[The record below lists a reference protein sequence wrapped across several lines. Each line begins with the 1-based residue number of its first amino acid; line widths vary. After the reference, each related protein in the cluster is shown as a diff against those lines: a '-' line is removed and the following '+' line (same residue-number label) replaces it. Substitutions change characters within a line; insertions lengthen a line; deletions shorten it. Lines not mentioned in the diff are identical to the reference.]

1 MISVSTYLE
10 NILDVDIDRS
20 RKISH
25 DIFITLD
32 TIPNTTS
39 KQFRTHTW
47 GYAGLPPSWLYTAY
61 TAVVPLVLG
70 FLNPQHLEPAEST

>member
-47 GYAGLPPSWLYTAY
+47 GYVSLSPSWLYTAY
-61 TAVVPLVLG
+61 TAAVVPIVL
-70 FLNPQHLEPAEST
+70 EISPAASRAG